1 MGVNRI
7 KTKFFRI
14 CDCNNFITI
23 LLLKNNLLKKELNE
37 LDESIEHSKELSTLP
52 HDTSKFKDEVNLK
65 YSESRK
71 VLIDSI
77 SKNENIIN
85 QYNKKINFIS
95 ESINSLPE
103 GKYKD
108 ILKRYYIDG
117 ESIKSITLNARCSRQ
132 TIYNLVHKIDFG
144 V

>member
-1 MGVNRI
+1 M
-7 KTKFFRI
+7 
-14 CDCNNFITI
+14 
-23 LLLKNNLLKKELNE
+23 KNNLLKKELNE